1 VIGMITPA
9 SFVRIVLRLL
19 EARRELPA
27 ACPRC
32 GAATRG
38 SETAPELMCSR
49 CDWSQPLPTGD
60 EILLKDMI
68 ALGRG

>member
-1 VIGMITPA
+1 MITPA

-19 EARRELPA
+19 EARGELPA

-32 GAATRG
+32 GAATRA
-38 SETAPELMCSR
+38 SATAPELTCER
-49 CDWSQPLPTGD
+49 CDWTEPLPTGD

-68 ALGRG
+68 ALSRSG